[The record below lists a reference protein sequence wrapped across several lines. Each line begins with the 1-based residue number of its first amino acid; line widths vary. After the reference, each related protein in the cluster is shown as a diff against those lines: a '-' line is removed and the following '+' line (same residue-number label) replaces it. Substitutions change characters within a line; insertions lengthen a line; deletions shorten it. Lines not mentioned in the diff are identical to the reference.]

1 MMIALT
7 DLVKPK
13 ANVFKATPG
22 KSQTLKMPTLLV
34 GAWSLL
40 VCYDLP

>member
-1 MMIALT
+1 MIALT

-13 ANVFKATPG
+13 ARVFKATPG

-34 GAWSLL
+34 GA
-40 VCYDLP
+40 